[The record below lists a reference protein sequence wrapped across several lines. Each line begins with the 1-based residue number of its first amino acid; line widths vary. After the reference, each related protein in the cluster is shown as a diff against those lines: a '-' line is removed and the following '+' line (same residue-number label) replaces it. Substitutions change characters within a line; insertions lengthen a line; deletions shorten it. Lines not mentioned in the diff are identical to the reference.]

1 MAKSYI
7 FIDISLYISF
17 NWRNIQFLWYGTKM
31 TSNNTPQTI
40 IGRTAELA
48 ILDKIYHSS
57 QSEFLAIYGRKRIGK
72 TYLISE
78 YFKKKGYYFE
88 LTGAKDATL
97 KTQLNHFRE
106 EFADAFYSGVKQET
120 PNSWQD
126 AFNQLRR
133 KAEHLAPEKKI
144 ILFLD
149 ELPWLASP
157 RSGFLASL
165 EHVWNRYL
173 SRLNNIILIVCG
185 SAASWMLKKI
195 IYNKGGLHGR
205 LTAEIYLKPFTLGET
220 ETYLKAKNINL
231 DRKQIIELYLAFGG
245 VAKYLANI
253 SKGKSSAQIIAET
266 CFSPNGALLLEFPKL
281 YDSLFENPQQHI
293 SIVNALSGKKSGM
306 TQEEIIKK
314 TGMSSG
320 GNFTRL
326 LNELENSGF
335 ILSTPQFSCKKK
347 ETKFRLIDEYSIFY
361 LEWIKPALD
370 NHFKNVA
377 QNYWQNIQNSPAF
390 IAWAGYAFEGVCL
403 KHADRIIEA
412 LKISVVA
419 RSSTVWS
426 YRPKKKNEN
435 GTQINL
441 VIDRADKCI
450 NLCEIKFC
458 DSIFTVTKNYG
469 KNLQYK
475 KTCFQEQTTTKKSLF
490 TTLITT
496 YGAAINEHYLASV
509 DNQLTMDVLF

>member
-1 MAKSYI
+1 MV
-7 FIDISLYISF
+7 
-17 NWRNIQFLWYGTKM
+17 
-31 TSNNTPQTI
+31 SNNVTHIIARTP
-40 IGRTAELA
+40 ELA
-48 ILDKIYHSS
+48 ILDKIYQSS
-57 QSEFLAIYGRKRIGK
+57 QAEFLAIYGRRRIGK

-78 YFKKKGYYFE
+78 YFKSKGYYFE
-88 LTGAKDATL
+88 LTGAKGATL
-97 KTQLNHFRE
+97 KTQLDNFRE

-120 PNSWQD
+120 PNSWQE

-133 KAEHLAPEKKI
+133 KAEELAPEKKI

-157 RSGFLASL
+157 RSNFLASL

-195 IYNKGGLHGR
+195 IYNKGGLYGR
-205 LTAEIYLKPFTLGET
+205 LTAEIHLKPFTLRET

-245 VAKYLANI
+245 VAKYLANV
-253 SKGKSSAQIIAET
+253 SKGKSSAQIIADT

-281 YDSLFENPQQHI
+281 YDSLFDKPEHHI
-293 SIVNALSGKKSGM
+293 AIINALAGKKSGM
-306 TQEEIIKK
+306 TQEDILKK

-320 GNFTRL
+320 GNFTQL
-326 LNELENSGF
+326 LNELEDSGF
-335 ILSTPQFSCKKK
+335 ILSTPQFSYKKK
-347 ETKFRLIDEYSIFY
+347 ETTFRLIDEYSIFY
-361 LEWIKPALD
+361 LAWIKPALD
-370 NHFKNVA
+370 NHLKNVT
-377 QNYWQNIQNSPAF
+377 QNYWQNIQNSPSYM
-390 IAWAGYAFEGVCL
+390 AWAGYAFEGICL
-403 KHADRIIEA
+403 KHAEKIIDA

-426 YRPKKKNEN
+426 YKPEKESKKN
-435 GTQINL
+435 GAQIDL

-458 DSIFTVTKNYG
+458 NNLFTVTKNDSE
-469 KNLQYK
+469 NLRYK
-475 KTCFQEQTTTKKSLF
+475 KMCFQEQTNTKKSLF

-496 YGAAINEHYLASV
+496 YGAAINEHYLVSV